1 MTTRHW
7 TSADWTANLALA
19 TLLVGVLMLHLLLG
33 LLVGLVAFTLHQ
45 RLLAASVRLAP
56 RRPNAMALLLFW
68 LVLIGAVVGIA
79 ASVQAFELGSPVE
92 VLHRLGELFSH
103 SLDRLRAEM
112 PPWLP
117 VHLPESIEVA
127 RAQAV
132 AWLSGHGEKL
142 RGWGT
147 ETLRATVHAVIGLV
161 IGLLASMRAG
171 LMADPPKPA
180 DEPVPEFLRAWREA
194 LRRLA
199 AAFGGVMGA
208 QLRISA
214 VNTVLSAVYLLV
226 LAPLL
231 GQPVPLAKA
240 LVGLTFVAGLI
251 PVVGN
256 LLSNAAILLA
266 SLVVSPTLA
275 VLSLIYLV
283 AIHKLEYFL
292 NARLVGGRIEAR
304 TYELLAALL
313 LFEALFG
320 LRGVVAAP
328 IYYAWTTAGLRQA
341 RWL

>member
-1 MTTRHW
+1 
-7 TSADWTANLALA
+7 
-19 TLLVGVLMLHLLLG
+19 
-33 LLVGLVAFTLHQ
+33 
-45 RLLAASVRLAP
+45 
-56 RRPNAMALLLFW
+56 
-68 LVLIGAVVGIA
+68 
-79 ASVQAFELGSPVE
+79 
-92 VLHRLGELFSH
+92 
-103 SLDRLRAEM
+103 
-112 PPWLP
+112 
-117 VHLPESIEVA
+117 
-127 RAQAV
+127 
-132 AWLSGHGEKL
+132 
-142 RGWGT
+142 
-147 ETLRATVHAVIGLV
+147 
-161 IGLLASMRAG
+161 
-171 LMADPPKPA
+171 
-180 DEPVPEFLRAWREA
+180 
-194 LRRLA
+194 
-199 AAFGGVMGA
+199 MGA